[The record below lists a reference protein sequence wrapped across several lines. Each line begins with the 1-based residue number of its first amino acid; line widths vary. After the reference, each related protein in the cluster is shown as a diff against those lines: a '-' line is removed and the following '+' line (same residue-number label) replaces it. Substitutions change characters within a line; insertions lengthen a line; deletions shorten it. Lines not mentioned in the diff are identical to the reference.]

1 MTRAKTSKK
10 ETKKKNN
17 KVQEE
22 DLQIKEEKIEV
33 GFIHFRFPITRDEA
47 NAVINQKGS
56 IVARKMKKYVNS
68 LLQAGCKKFL
78 ESNPEEDV
86 KNCKILD
93 DKD

>member
-1 MTRAKTSKK
+1 MKQNRQIIKKTQ
-10 ETKKKNN
+10 KKKS
-17 KVQEE
+17 KVKEE

-33 GFIHFRFPITRDEA
+33 GFIHFKFPITRDEA

-78 ESNPEEDV
+78 ESNPDEDV

-93 DKD
+93 D

>member
-1 MTRAKTSKK
+1 MTKKISKK
-10 ETKKKNN
+10 EKTKVK
-17 KVQEE
+17 EE

-33 GFIHFRFPITRDEA
+33 GFIHFKFPITRDEA

-78 ESNPEEDV
+78 ESSPDEDV

>member
-10 ETKKKNN
+10 ETKKKN
-17 KVQEE
+17 KVKEE

-33 GFIHFRFPITRDEA
+33 GFIHFKFPITRDEA

-56 IVARKMKKYVNS
+56 MVARKMKKYVNS

-78 ESNPEEDV
+78 ESNPDEDV

-93 DKD
+93 D

>member
-10 ETKKKNN
+10 ETKD
-17 KVQEE
+17 KVKEE

-33 GFIHFRFPITRDEA
+33 GFIHFKFPITRDEA

-68 LLQAGCKKFL
+68 LLEAGCKKFL
-78 ESNPEEDV
+78 ESSPDEDV

-93 DKD
+93 D

>member
-1 MTRAKTSKK
+1 MTKKTSKK
-10 ETKKKNN
+10 KKT
-17 KVQEE
+17 QEE

-33 GFIHFRFPITRDEA
+33 GFIHFKFPVTRDEA

-56 IVARKMKKYVNS
+56 VVARKMKKYVNA

-78 ESNPEEDV
+78 ESSPDEDV

-93 DKD
+93 DKG

>member
-1 MTRAKTSKK
+1 MTRAKISKK
-10 ETKKKNN
+10 ENN
-17 KVQEE
+17 KVKEE

-33 GFIHFRFPITRDEA
+33 GFIHFKFPITRDEA

-78 ESNPEEDV
+78 ESNPDEDV

-93 DKD
+93 D

>member
-1 MTRAKTSKK
+1 MTKKLKK
-10 ETKKKNN
+10 EEKKN
-17 KVQEE
+17 KVKEE

-33 GFIHFRFPITRDEA
+33 GFIHFKFPITRDEA

-78 ESNPEEDV
+78 ESSPDEDV

>member
-1 MTRAKTSKK
+1 MTKK
-10 ETKKKNN
+10 TKKK
-17 KVQEE
+17 KTQEE

-33 GFIHFRFPITRDEA
+33 GFIHFKFPVTRDEA

-56 IVARKMKKYVNS
+56 VVARKMKKYVNA

-78 ESNPEEDV
+78 ESSPDEDV

-93 DKD
+93 NKD

>member
-1 MTRAKTSKK
+1 MTRAKTSKE
-10 ETKKKNN
+10 ETKKKN
-17 KVQEE
+17 KVKEE

-33 GFIHFRFPITRDEA
+33 GFIHFKFPITRDEA

-78 ESNPEEDV
+78 ESNPDEDV

-93 DKD
+93 D

>member
-1 MTRAKTSKK
+1 MTKKISKK
-10 ETKKKNN
+10 EKTKVK
-17 KVQEE
+17 EE

-33 GFIHFRFPITRDEA
+33 GFIHFKFPITRDEA

-78 ESNPEEDV
+78 ESSPDEDV

-93 DKD
+93 D

>member
-1 MTRAKTSKK
+1 M
-10 ETKKKNN
+10 TKKKIS
-17 KVQEE
+17 KEEKREE

-68 LLQAGCKKFL
+68 LLEAGCKKFL
-78 ESNPEEDV
+78 ESNPDEDV
-86 KNCKILD
+86 KNCKIID
-93 DKD
+93 DKG

>member
-1 MTRAKTSKK
+1 MTKKTSKK
-10 ETKKKNN
+10 EKN
-17 KVQEE
+17 QEE

-33 GFIHFRFPITRDEA
+33 GFIHFKFPVTRDEA

-56 IVARKMKKYVNS
+56 VVARKMKKYVNA

-78 ESNPEEDV
+78 ESSLDEDV

-93 DKD
+93 DKG

>member
-1 MTRAKTSKK
+1 MARKLKK
-10 ETKKKNN
+10 D
-17 KVQEE
+17 KVKED

-33 GFIHFRFPITRDEA
+33 GFIHFKFPITRDEA

-68 LLQAGCKKFL
+68 FLQARCKQFL
-78 ESNPEEDV
+78 ESNPDADV

-93 DKD
+93 D

>member
-1 MTRAKTSKK
+1 MTKKTNK
-10 ETKKKNN
+10 KKKN
-17 KVQEE
+17 QEE

-33 GFIHFRFPITRDEA
+33 GFIHFKFPVTRDEA

-56 IVARKMKKYVNS
+56 VVARKMKKYVNA

-78 ESNPEEDV
+78 ESNPDEDV

-93 DKD
+93 DKG

>member
-10 ETKKKNN
+10 ETKKD
-17 KVQEE
+17 KVKEE

-33 GFIHFRFPITRDEA
+33 GFIHFKFPITRDEA
-47 NAVINQKGS
+47 NAVINQEGS

-78 ESNPEEDV
+78 ESNPDEDV

-93 DKD
+93 D

>member
-10 ETKKKNN
+10 ETKN

-33 GFIHFRFPITRDEA
+33 GFIHFKFPITRDEA

-78 ESNPEEDV
+78 ESNPNEDV

-93 DKD
+93 D

>member
-1 MTRAKTSKK
+1 MTRKTSKK
-10 ETKKKNN
+10 EKEKKN
-17 KVQEE
+17 KVKEE

-33 GFIHFRFPITRDEA
+33 GFIHFKFPITRDEA

-56 IVARKMKKYVNS
+56 IVARKMKKYVNA

-78 ESNPEEDV
+78 ESNPNEDV

-93 DKD
+93 D

>member
-1 MTRAKTSKK
+1 M
-10 ETKKKNN
+10 TKKKIS
-17 KVQEE
+17 KEEKREE

-33 GFIHFRFPITRDEA
+33 GFIHFKFPITRDEA

-78 ESNPEEDV
+78 ESSPDEDV
-86 KNCKILD
+86 KNCKIID
-93 DKD
+93 DKG

>member
-1 MTRAKTSKK
+1 MTRKISKK
-10 ETKKKNN
+10 ENN
-17 KVQEE
+17 KVKEE

-33 GFIHFRFPITRDEA
+33 GFIHFKFPITRDEA

-78 ESNPEEDV
+78 ESSPNEDV

-93 DKD
+93 D

>member
-10 ETKKKNN
+10 ETKKKN
-17 KVQEE
+17 KVKEE

-33 GFIHFRFPITRDEA
+33 GFIHFKFPITRDEA

-56 IVARKMKKYVNS
+56 MVARKMKKYVNS

-78 ESNPEEDV
+78 ESNPNEDV

-93 DKD
+93 D